1 MIDCIEVFVD
11 NKEQS
16 WFKRAHVGKY
26 LGIENI
32 QISMNDFEKCEILT
46 TQELVPTRY
55 STSLWTG
62 PKGHQNK
69 TDKFLSA
76 FGVMYVIVNSKKDK
90 GKALKDH
97 ILKEIVPRG
106 LDARIE

>member
-46 TQELVPTRY
+46 TQELVPTRCN
-55 STSLWTG
+55 TSLWSG

-69 TDKFLSA
+69 TDKFLSV

-90 GKALKDH
+90 DKALKDH